1 MSFAFIMNM
10 NDRYL
15 KNSVSKSIIHVI
27 KQVNFPLYRAQANA
41 IIWKKTDKRRQ
52 IYKQRTLTF
61 CTSNDVSKRC

>member
-15 KNSVSKSIIHVI
+15 NNSVSKSIIHVI

-41 IIWKKTDKRRQ
+41 VIWKKLTRDDKSTN
-52 IYKQRTLTF
+52 KGL
-61 CTSNDVSKRC
+61 

>member
-15 KNSVSKSIIHVI
+15 NNSISKSIIHVI

-41 IIWKKTDKRRQ
+41 IIWKKLTRDDKS
-52 IYKQRTLTF
+52 T
-61 CTSNDVSKRC
+61 NKRL